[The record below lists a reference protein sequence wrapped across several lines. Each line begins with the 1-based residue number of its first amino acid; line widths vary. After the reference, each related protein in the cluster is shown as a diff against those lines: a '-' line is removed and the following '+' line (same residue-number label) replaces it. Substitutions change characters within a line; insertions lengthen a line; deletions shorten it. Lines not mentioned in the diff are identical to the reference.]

1 MKPSPTLSEQSCS
14 LSDMLLCYN
23 LFICSCFTFTKSNKQ
38 LSSRDMALS
47 NTIVVPA
54 LTKRYLL
61 VDSFYHL
68 AASTLFC
75 LFAFYYILISVLSLS
90 LEHKLFKE
98 GDNVL
103 FRAQHNE

>member
-1 MKPSPTLSEQSCS
+1 
-14 LSDMLLCYN
+14 
-23 LFICSCFTFTKSNKQ
+23 
-38 LSSRDMALS
+38 MALS

-75 LFAFYYILISVLSLS
+75 LLLFFYYILISVLSLS